1 MWEYSSENARMSDP
15 RWKAAKHACMSS
27 KLLLPDEDPAEL
39 DELLEGLREQYQPE
53 AMLDFPFIIETAR
66 AIWIL
71 KRNGRRYD
79 EFEQA
84 LHKQQ
89 PDSTRWTTEQWRQ
102 LDLRT
107 RYRTTAERSCTR
119 ALRNLAHI
127 RHIRG
132 KFAAEVIE
140 IKPKEEKK
148 KAAPADKPFKLPNGG
163 PPPLYQ
169 RIVVTEEEGKTSTQ
183 VYPTTAQLLELTKD
197 LAPETNLERIFD
209 SSNGVCAS
217 FRMNV
222 ASWRKLVALEE
233 AHGDGIFLKP
243 EEAS

>member
-1 MWEYSSENARMSDP
+1 MWDYSSENTRMSDP
-15 RWKAAKHACMSS
+15 RWNAAKHACLSS
-27 KLLLPDEDPAEL
+27 RLLLPDEDPAEL

-53 AMLDFPFIIETAR
+53 AALDFRFIIEAAR
-66 AIWIL
+66 AIWTL

-79 EFEQA
+79 EFEHA

-89 PDSTRWTTEQWRQ
+89 PDSTRWTAEQWRQ

-119 ALRNLAHI
+119 ALQNLAHI
-127 RHIRG
+127 RHSRR

-140 IKPKEEKK
+140 VKPKEEKK
-148 KAAPADKPFKLPNGG
+148 KAAQAEKPLQLPKAG

-169 RIVVTEEEGKTSTQ
+169 RIVITETDGKTSTQ
-183 VYPTTAQLLELTKD
+183 VYPTTEQLRELTKD
-197 LAPETNLERIFD
+197 LAPETKLQRIFD
-209 SSNGVCAS
+209 SPNGVLAS
-217 FRMNV
+217 FRMDV
-222 ASWRKLVALEE
+222 ASWRELVALEE
-233 AHGDGIFLKP
+233 ARGDGIFLNP

>member
-1 MWEYSSENARMSDP
+1 MSDP
-15 RWKAAKHACMSS
+15 RWKAIKHAWMSS
-27 KLLLPDEDPAEL
+27 RLLLPDEDPAEL

-53 AMLDFPFIIETAR
+53 AALDFQFIIEAAR
-66 AIWIL
+66 AIWTL

-79 EFEQA
+79 GFEHA

-119 ALRNLAHI
+119 ALQNLAHI

-132 KFAAEVIE
+132 KFAVAEVIE
-140 IKPKEEKK
+140 VKPKEEKK
-148 KAAPADKPFKLPNGG
+148 KAAPAEMPFQLPKAG

-169 RIVVTEEEGKTSTQ
+169 RIVVTEAEGKTSAR
-183 VYPTTAQLLELTKD
+183 VYPTTEELHEVTKD
-197 LAPETNLERIFD
+197 LAPETKLERIFD
-209 SSNGVCAS
+209 SPNGVLAR
-217 FRMNV
+217 FMITV

-233 AHGDGIFLKP
+233 ARGDGIFLKP
-243 EEAS
+243 EEAG